1 LLDIDAEFNI
11 GLIKGI
17 QYDEGSFYILA
28 NKRQGKL
35 GYFLMSMDER
45 RPIIKNKN
53 GLEELNGELIVN
65 WQNKLDIGDANM
77 HVLKNEKYKYKELV
91 VSYKSIYIN
100 TFNVMVVDLA
110 DKVIVFRHES
120 FQLWES

>member
-1 LLDIDAEFNI
+1 MLDIDAEFNI